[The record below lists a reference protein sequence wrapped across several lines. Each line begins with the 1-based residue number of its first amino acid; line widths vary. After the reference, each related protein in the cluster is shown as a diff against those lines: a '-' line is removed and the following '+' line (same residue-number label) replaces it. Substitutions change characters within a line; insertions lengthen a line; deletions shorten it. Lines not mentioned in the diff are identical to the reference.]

1 VVGEWGVLEGDP
13 HPGRLGVV
21 GQPVESLAQH
31 RVVVRDTDVVDTQ
44 DRCRLEHVCSHPV
57 RVNPNPT
64 YLAAAT
70 ASMRVRIGIVL

>member
-13 HPGRLGVV
+13 HTGRLGVV

-31 RVVVRDTDVVDTQ
+31 RVLVRDTDVVDTQ
-44 DRCRLEHVCSHPV
+44 DRRRLELVCSHPV

-64 YLAAAT
+64 YPAAT
-70 ASMRVRIGIVL
+70 ASMRVRIGIGL